1 MALRCGLAV
10 AVMTALA
17 LVPVLAGDFLHQCCN
32 PIRYSRLVPA
42 EALARLRKDE
52 TGSGQAVLVANGS
65 VGNPG
70 NGDGLLG

>member
-17 LVPVLAGDFLHQCCN
+17 LVPVLAGDFLHQCRN
-32 PIRYSRLVPA
+32 PITYSRLVPA
-42 EALARLRKDE
+42 VALARLRKDG
-52 TGSGQAVLVANGS
+52 TVSGQAVLVANCS

-70 NGDGLLG
+70 TGAGLPG